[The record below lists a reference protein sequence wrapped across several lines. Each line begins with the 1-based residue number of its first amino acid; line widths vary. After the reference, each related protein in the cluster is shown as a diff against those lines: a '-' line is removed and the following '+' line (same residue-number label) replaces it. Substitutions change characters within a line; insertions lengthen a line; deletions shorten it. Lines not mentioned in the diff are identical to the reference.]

1 MSMSNAKKSA
11 YNMITS
17 ILGQVITIAMGIVIP
32 RLVLVNLGSE
42 NNGLLSSI
50 TQVLGYASLLEAGV
64 GLASLQALYKPI
76 AEEDKPTVNAIMS
89 ATNLY
94 YRRTGIAYLL
104 LVLFLSALYPII
116 IKTTIPYK
124 TVALVVLISG
134 LPGVVNY
141 YFQGKYKILL
151 QAEGKTYIITNLT
164 TLIGIVTSIGK
175 ILLLQFG
182 FGVVAVQTCLLYTS
196 PSPRDS

>member
-1 MSMSNAKKSA
+1 
-11 YNMITS
+11 MITS

-134 LPGVVNY
+134 LP
-141 YFQGKYKILL
+141 
-151 QAEGKTYIITNLT
+151 
-164 TLIGIVTSIGK
+164 
-175 ILLLQFG
+175 
-182 FGVVAVQTCLLYTS
+182 
-196 PSPRDS
+196 